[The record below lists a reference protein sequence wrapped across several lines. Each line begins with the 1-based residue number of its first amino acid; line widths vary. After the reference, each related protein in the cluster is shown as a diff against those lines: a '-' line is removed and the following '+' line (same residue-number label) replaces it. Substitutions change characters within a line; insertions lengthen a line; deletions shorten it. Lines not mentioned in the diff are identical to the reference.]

1 MARGLKLSSLA
12 TMPLGDVTIPTF
24 FGKGGTGLFL
34 ESEDTMVKYEADASI
49 NGLKCDRHADAGAV
63 EAFANAI
70 KLASEAYSE
79 NPMAAPLIPNW
90 NRVTSA
96 IPGILD
102 MLKKAVDEDN
112 R

>member
-1 MARGLKLSSLA
+1 M
-12 TMPLGDVTIPTF
+12 F
-24 FGKGGTGLFL
+24 
-34 ESEDTMVKYEADASI
+34 
-49 NGLKCDRHADAGAV
+49 DRHEEAKAV
-63 EAFANAI
+63 EAFMRSI
-70 KLASEAYSE
+70 GLAAKEFME
-79 NPMAAPLIPNW
+79 DPMGMPLISNW